1 MTFKTREIF
10 FQLFTLTKSPIFLHL
25 KIFLVVFL
33 GIWSGAD
40 KCNPVVPD
48 VFWSAPNWVESLVL
62 WCGWVEFIVGIIGK
76 HDKVG
81 DSLSIIIITS
91 NFSKLETGK
100 KCSVSFFQ
108 NRLGQSGRQR
118 SISARFARTFNL
130 LWSFQGTWNLRLPQQ
145 QGHTNY
151 PRIKVIGSTSNFYNF
166 GHFGWSSLIFPII
179 IITSHFLLP
188 RN

>member
-25 KIFLVVFL
+25 KFFWLFL

-100 KCSVSFFQ
+100 KKWSVSFFF
-108 NRLGQSGRQR
+108 NTDLDKVVGKDQSVLASLALLICCEVFRGLEIWGSR
-118 SISARFARTFNL
+118 SN
-130 LWSFQGTWNLRLPQQ
+130 
-145 QGHTNY
+145 
-151 PRIKVIGSTSNFYNF
+151 KVI
-166 GHFGWSSLIFPII
+166 PII
-179 IITSHFLLP
+179 HA
-188 RN
+188 

>member
-1 MTFKTREIF
+1 MRYF
-10 FQLFTLTKSPIFLHL
+10 FNYSPWPKVQFFFFATKNFFWL
-25 KIFLVVFL
+25 FL
-33 GIWSGAD
+33 GIWSGTD

-108 NRLGQSGRQR
+108 NRLVNKLVGKLKVLASLALSICCEAFGDLKFEAPAATR
-118 SISARFARTFNL
+118 SYQLSTHKGYREHKQL
-130 LWSFQGTWNLRLPQQ
+130 LQLWPFW
-145 QGHTNY
+145 
-151 PRIKVIGSTSNFYNF
+151 VE
-166 GHFGWSSLIFPII
+166 
-179 IITSHFLLP
+179 
-188 RN
+188 